1 MVKNKL
7 VTAAIASMI
16 ALSAIPAHAKPKL
29 IGGVEASQRVDQLT
43 KEISW
48 YHNLGQAEAA
58 ARKNGKMIFWV
69 QMLGDMAGAT

>member
-1 MVKNKL
+1 VKNKL
-7 VTAAIASMI
+7 ITAAVASMI
-16 ALSAIPAHAKPKL
+16 ALSGIPVLAKMKL
-29 IGGVEASQRVDQLT
+29 IGGTEASQRVDQLT

-48 YHNLGQAEAA
+48 YHNLGQAEAT

>member
-1 MVKNKL
+1 VKNKL
-7 VTAAIASMI
+7 ITAAIASMI
-16 ALSAIPAHAKPKL
+16 ALSAIPVNAKPKL
-29 IGGVEASQRVDQLT
+29 IGGVEASERVDRLT

-48 YHNLGQAEAA
+48 THNLGQAEAT